1 MTTVRGGL
9 GAGGGGGGEGEVTHL
24 EFWGEGR
31 GYIRKGNYMAC
42 IINSLN
48 EGG

>member
-1 MTTVRGGL
+1 MNTKHDVFI
-9 GAGGGGGGEGEVTHL
+9 AMKGGGEGEVTHL